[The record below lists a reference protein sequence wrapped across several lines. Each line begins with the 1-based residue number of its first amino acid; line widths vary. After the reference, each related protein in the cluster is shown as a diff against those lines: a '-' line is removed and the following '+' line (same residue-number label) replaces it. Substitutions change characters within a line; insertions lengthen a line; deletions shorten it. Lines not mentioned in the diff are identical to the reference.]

1 MDQRFHASPFQS
13 PNARGQTGQRQAV
26 DAFFLHILRQRLQ
39 GMAHVFQG
47 GFIGLGRRAWLI
59 GASSGIGRAT
69 AAALHA
75 RGAQVIVSARS
86 SDALNAF
93 VVQHPGSTA
102 LAFDTSEPTQVQ
114 AAAAQVLAD
123 GAPDLVCYC
132 AGYYRDM
139 RATDFDLTVMLRH
152 EQINYNGA
160 LHVLAAV
167 LPAMLAAAQAGR
179 PGNVSLISSVAGFRG
194 LPKSLAYGPTKAA
207 LINLAEALYLDLH
220 DLGLG
225 VSVINPGFVATPL
238 TAGNDFT
245 MPALISPEAAADAIL
260 QGWARGQF
268 DIHFPKRFTRVMK
281 LLRLLPYR
289 WYFPAVRKF
298 TGL

>member
-1 MDQRFHASPFQS
+1 MSLNP
-13 PNARGQTGQRQAV
+13 P
-26 DAFFLHILRQRLQ
+26 LRDW
-39 GMAHVFQG
+39 H
-47 GFIGLGRRAWLI
+47 GRRVWLI

-86 SDALNAF
+86 GNALDAF
-93 VVQHPGSTA
+93 VAQHPGSAALVMDTA
-102 LAFDTSEPTQVQ
+102 QPQQVQ
-114 AAAAQVLAD
+114 AAATQVLAG

-132 AGYYRDM
+132 AGHYRDM
-139 RATDFDLTVMLRH
+139 RATDFDLAEMLRH

-167 LPAMLAAAQAGR
+167 LPAMLAAAQGGR
-179 PGNVSLISSVAGFRG
+179 PGHVSIVSSVAGYRG

-220 DLGLG
+220 ALGMG
-225 VSVINPGFVATPL
+225 VSVVNPGFVATPL

-245 MPALISPEAAADAIL
+245 MPALISPEAAAEAIVR
-260 QGWARGQF
+260 GWARGHF

-281 LLRLLPYR
+281 LLRVLPYR
-289 WYFPAVRKF
+289 WYFPAVHRF